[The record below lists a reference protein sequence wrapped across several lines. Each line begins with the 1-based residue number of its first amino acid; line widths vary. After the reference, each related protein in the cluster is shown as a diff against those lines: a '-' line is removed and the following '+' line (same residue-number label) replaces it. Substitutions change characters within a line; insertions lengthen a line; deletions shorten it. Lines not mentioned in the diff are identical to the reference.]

1 MTAEELKKQICKMLE
16 NCGNADQESGWIVS
30 RATAVPVMEILFS
43 RRPLEESEIARA
55 LAMAERRRNGEPLQ
69 YILGD
74 EYFGEILLKVGKGCL
89 IPRPETWGIV
99 EFLTPRIPPEGT
111 CCELGV
117 GSGAVSIAIARER
130 SDVSVFGSEL
140 SDDALYWAKRNLAAY
155 DLPNVEFRRGSLFE
169 PFPGMKFDT
178 VAANLPYIPFREKE
192 NLQREVRDFEPE
204 IALFAEN
211 DGMALIQEALLGLR
225 DHLAPGGCAIFE
237 MGEEQTV
244 PLAAYAG
251 RLPFLKNPEIRK
263 DCFGVVRFLTVEFQ
277 G

>member
-89 IPRPETWGIV
+89 IPRPETWEIV
-99 EFLTPRIPPEGT
+99 EFLTSRIPPEGT

-117 GSGAVSIAIARER
+117 GSGAVSIAIARGR

-263 DCFGVVRFLTVEFQ
+263 DCFGVDRFLTVEFQ

>member
-55 LAMAERRRNGEPLQ
+55 LAMAERRQNGEPLQ

-74 EYFGEILLKVGKGCL
+74 EYFGDLLLKVGRGCL

-99 EFLTPRIPPEGT
+99 EFLTDRIPEGGT

-117 GSGAVSIAIARER
+117 GSGAVAIAIARER

-140 SDDALYWAKRNLAAY
+140 SADALYWAKRNLAAY
-155 DLPNVEFRRGSLFE
+155 DLPNVEFRPGSLFE
-169 PFPGMKFDT
+169 PFPGMKFNA
-178 VAANLPYIPFREKE
+178 VAANLPYIPFREKQ
-192 NLQREVRDFEPE
+192 NLQKEVRDFEPE
-204 IALFAEN
+204 IALFAE
-211 DGMALIQEALLGLR
+211 DEGMALIKSALRDLR
-225 DHLAPGGCAIFE
+225 DHLLPEGIAVFE
-237 MGEEQTV
+237 MGEEQTA
-244 PLAAYAG
+244 PLAAYAET
-251 RLPFLKNPEIRK
+251 LPFLKNPEIRK
-263 DCFGVVRFLTVEFQ
+263 DCFGVNRFLTVYFQ